1 MPAVEGVAGL
11 GGGTQRDC
19 RSLHVVTCRIAR
31 TVAAAVQLVLYLVVP
46 LRNPLGVEGDGST
59 SDIGQV
65 GHLLLIA
72 IELAITATPAGE
84 GVAGAGELVGRQLPC
99 FVVGEC
105 LVVHAARTAVRLKFH
120 IVGVGRPLS
129 GEDYGSC
136 RALGNGSHLAAVV
149 LVPAVEGVAGLGGG
163 SQRDCR
169 SLHVVAC
176 RVAAVAAA
184 VQLVLYLVVPLHN
197 PLGVQGDAL
206 VLGVGGSLLIAVAG
220 AVGTGVP
227 AVEGIAVTGEIA
239 AVALQDQRPARQL
252 GLALGFRA
260 AAGLVFVVGDGVGA
274 GSSSCS
280 GAVTSSRAC
289 AGSCTTSTSSSAC
302 AGSASA
308 ATTRATASTCTCTGS
323 STTSTS
329 SSACAGSASAATTR
343 ATAGSGVGRRI
354 LLPLGDECHRIVNL
368 QREGDGAAVPRPA
381 GQVVVAVI
389 IRGLQVPAANEAFVG
404 LVQLHLGGPAGG
416 EEASI
421 RLEDNPV
428 GGDARPRCLALDS
441 IHVKGVYLYL
451 VS

>member
-1 MPAVEGVAGL
+1 MSAIMPAVEGVAGL

-99 FVVGEC
+99 LVVGEG
-105 LVVHAARTAVRLKFH
+105 LVAHAARTAVRLKFH
-120 IVGVGRPLS
+120 IVGVGLPLS
-129 GEDYGSC
+129 GEGYGSC
-136 RALGNGSHLAAVV
+136 RALGDFGDWRTIFL
-149 LVPAVEGVAGLGGG
+149 PAVEDVAGLGGG
-163 SQRDCR
+163 TQLDCR
-169 SLHVVAC
+169 SLHVVTC
-176 RVAAVAAA
+176 RVARTVAAA

-227 AVEGIAVTGEIA
+227 AVEGIAVSGEIA
-239 AVALQDQRPARQL
+239 AVALQNQRTARQL
-252 GLALGFRA
+252 GLALRSRA

-302 AGSASA
+302 AGS
-308 ATTRATASTCTCTGS
+308 
-323 STTSTS
+323 
-329 SSACAGSASAATTR
+329 
-343 ATAGSGVGRRI
+343 GVGRRI

-381 GQVVVAVI
+381 GEVVVAVI
-389 IRGLQVPAANEAFVG
+389 IRGLQVPATNEAFVG